1 VLRGGWTVEPA
12 GACSVAV
19 VLQGKLP
26 QLALRGR
33 SISNPVRVVAVVSGG
48 NPDPD
53 QLARLRA

>member
-1 VLRGGWTVEPA
+1 
-12 GACSVAV
+12 V